1 MRRGIIKNYQKLI
14 AGSNKSLRENAIDI
28 IEAAI
33 EEAIPYR
40 KTCEAL
46 SVQNGFLQIGQYR
59 HPLEEIRHLYVI
71 GVGKGAFPI
80 AKAIEE
86 KVGDYITEGYVLVKD
101 GDTRRLNKIQIA
113 ESAHPL
119 PDQRGIDGGK
129 RILEILHKAGEGDII
144 LAAITGGSSAMVN
157 VPAGNITLKDLCQIN
172 ELLLKSGADIGQMN
186 AVRKHLGLLKGGR
199 MITYAA
205 PALVYTFTL
214 NTAPPNMP
222 WPDLALPDP
231 TTFQDAVDVM
241 KKFELW
247 EEAPES
253 VKERLLYGIE
263 HPELETPKK
272 FESNNSFIVNVA
284 DPQSACMA
292 AARRAEELGYEPHI
306 LSTCIEGEAK
316 DLGIILAGISN
327 HIAYSGEPFKKP
339 CALISA
345 GETTV
350 TIHGKCGEGGPNQE
364 TSLGFALKTNYRQ
377 AVCVSVDSDGTDGPC
392 EIAGGITDLHTA
404 ERAKEEGIDIVKA
417 LLEHDSKNV
426 LEKLEG
432 AIVTGHTGTNIMN
445 LRLVLIE

>member
-1 MRRGIIKNYQKLI
+1 MRRGIIKNYEELI
-14 AGSNKSLRENAIDI
+14 AGDNRELREAAVDI
-28 IEAAI
+28 MEAAI

-40 KTCEAL
+40 KTYEAL
-46 SVQNGFLQIGQYR
+46 SVEKGYLRIGPYR
-59 HPLEEIRHLYVI
+59 HLLKEIRHLYVI

-86 KVGDYITEGYVLVKD
+86 RIGDYIAEGFVLVKD
-101 GDTRRLNKIQIA
+101 GDTRRLDKIQIA
-113 ESAHPL
+113 ESGHPL

-129 RILEILHKAGEGDII
+129 RIMEILNKAGEGDVI
-144 LAAITGGSSAMVN
+144 LAAITGGSSAMMN
-157 VPAGNITLKDLCQIN
+157 LPAGNITLEELRSIN

-186 AVRKHLGLLKGGR
+186 TVRKHLGLLKGGR

-231 TTFQDAVDVM
+231 TTFQDAIDIM

-247 EEAPES
+247 EKAPES
-253 VKERLLYGIE
+253 VRERLICGRE
-263 HPELETPKK
+263 HPELETPKR
-272 FESNNSFIVNVA
+272 FESDNSRIISVA
-284 DPQSACMA
+284 DPPGACMA
-292 AARRAEELGYEPHI
+292 AARRAEELGYKPYI
-306 LSTCIEGEAK
+306 LGTHIEGEAK

-327 HIAYSGEPFKKP
+327 QIAAADEPFRKP

-350 TIHGKCGEGGPNQE
+350 TIHDKCGEGGPNQE
-364 TSLGFALKTNYRQ
+364 TALGFASKINYRQ
-377 AVCVSVDSDGTDGPC
+377 AVCISVDSDGTDGPC
-392 EIAGGITDLHTA
+392 EIAGGITDYFAA
-404 ERAKEEGIDIVKA
+404 ERAGKEGIDIVGG
-417 LLEHDSKNV
+417 LLEHDSKHV
-426 LEKLEG
+426 LQRLGG

-445 LRLVLIE
+445 LRLVLIK

>member
-1 MRRGIIKNYQKLI
+1 MRRGIIKNYQELI
-14 AGSNKSLRENAIDI
+14 AGDNKELRQDAIDI

-40 KTCEAL
+40 KTYEAL

-86 KVGDYITEGYVLVKD
+86 RVGDYITEGYVLVKD
-101 GDTRRLNKIQIA
+101 GDTRRLRIIQIA
-113 ESAHPL
+113 ESGHPL
-119 PDQRGIDGGK
+119 PDQRGIDGAK
-129 RILEILHKAGEGDII
+129 RILGILRRAGEGDII

-157 VPAGNITLKDLCQIN
+157 LPAGNITLEDLCRIN

-222 WPDLALPDP
+222 WPDLSLPDP
-231 TTFQDAVDVM
+231 TTFQDAVDIM
-241 KKFELW
+241 KKFNIW

-253 VKERLLYGIE
+253 VKERLLYGLE
-263 HPELETPKK
+263 HPELETPKQ
-272 FESNNSFIVNVA
+272 FELNNSIIINVA
-284 DPQSACMA
+284 DPPSACMA
-292 AARRAEELGYEPHI
+292 AAKRAKELGYESHI
-306 LSTCIEGEAK
+306 LSTHIEGEAK

-327 HIAYSGEPFKKP
+327 QIAGSAEPFQKP

-364 TSLGFALKTNYRQ
+364 TSLGFAIKTNYEK
-377 AVCVSVDSDGTDGPC
+377 AVCISVDSDGTDGPC
-392 EIAGGITDLHTA
+392 DVAGGITDLFTA
-404 ERAKEEGIDIVKA
+404 RKAKEEGIDIVGA
-417 LLEHDSKNV
+417 LLEHDSGNA
-426 LEKLEG
+426 LRKLNG
-432 AIVTGHTGTNIMN
+432 AVVTGHTGTNIMN
-445 LRLVLIE
+445 LRLILIK

>member
-1 MRRGIIKNYQKLI
+1 MRRGIIKNYQELI
-14 AGSNKSLRENAIDI
+14 ATGNKELREDAIDI

-40 KTCEAL
+40 KTYEAL

-86 KVGDYITEGYVLVKD
+86 RVGDYITEGYVLVKD
-101 GDTRRLNKIQIA
+101 GETRRLNRIQIA

-129 RILEILHKAGEGDII
+129 RIMEILKKAGEGDII

-157 VPAGNITLKDLCQIN
+157 LPAGNITLEDLCSIN

-186 AVRKHLGLLKGGR
+186 TVRKHLGLLKGGR

-231 TTFQDAVDVM
+231 TTFQDAVDIM
-241 KKFELW
+241 KKFGLW
-247 EEAPES
+247 EAAPES
-253 VKERLLYGIE
+253 VRERLLCGLE
-263 HPELETPKK
+263 HPELETPKQ
-272 FESNNSFIVNVA
+272 FESNNSIIVNVA
-284 DPQSACMA
+284 DPPSACRA
-292 AARRAEELGYEPHI
+292 AAKRAKELGYEPHI
-306 LSTCIEGEAK
+306 LSTYIEGEAR
-316 DLGIILAGISN
+316 DLGIVLAGISN
-327 HIAYSGEPFKKP
+327 QIANSGEPFAKP

-350 TIHGKCGEGGPNQE
+350 TIYGKCGEGGPNQE
-364 TSLGFALKTNYRQ
+364 TSLGFAMKTNYEQ

-392 EIAGGITDLHTA
+392 EIAGGITDFFTVEKA
-404 ERAKEEGIDIVKA
+404 RQEGIDIVSV
-417 LLEHDSKNV
+417 LLEHDSKKA
-426 LEKLEG
+426 LERLGG
-432 AIVTGHTGTNIMN
+432 AIMTGHTGTNIMN
-445 LRLVLIE
+445 LRLVLIK

>member
-1 MRRGIIKNYQKLI
+1 MRRGIIKNYEELT
-14 AGSNKSLRENAIDI
+14 AADNKELREDAIDI

-40 KTCEAL
+40 KTYEIL
-46 SVQNGFLQIGQYR
+46 SVQNGYLQIGQYR
-59 HPLEEIRHLYVI
+59 HPLEKIRNLYVI

-80 AKAIEE
+80 AQAIEE
-86 KVGDYITEGYVLVKD
+86 RVGDYITEGYVLVKD
-101 GDTRRLNKIQIA
+101 GDSRRLSKIQIA

-129 RILEILHKAGEGDII
+129 RIMEILKKAGEGDII

-157 VPAGNITLKDLCQIN
+157 VPAGDITLEDLRRIN

-186 AVRKHLGLLKGGR
+186 TVRKHLGLLKGGR

-222 WPDLALPDP
+222 WPDLSLPDP

-241 KKFELW
+241 KKFGLW
-247 EEAPES
+247 EEAPAN
-253 VKERLLYGIE
+253 VKERLLHGLE
-263 HPELETPKK
+263 HPELETPKQ
-272 FESNNSFIVNVA
+272 FENNNSIIVNVA
-284 DPQSACMA
+284 DPTSACIA
-292 AARRAEELGYEPHI
+292 AAERAKELGYEPHI
-306 LSTCIEGEAK
+306 LSTYIEGEAK

-327 HIAYSGEPFKKP
+327 QIANSGEPFKRP

-350 TIHGKCGEGGPNQE
+350 TINGKCGAGGPNQE
-364 TSLGFALKTNYRQ
+364 TALGFAVKTNYRRS
-377 AVCVSVDSDGTDGPC
+377 VCISVDSDGTDGPC
-392 EIAGGITDLHTA
+392 EIAGGITDFFTA
-404 ERAKEEGIDIVKA
+404 EKAKEEGVDMVSA
-417 LLEHDSKNV
+417 LLEHDSKNA
-426 LEKLEG
+426 LQKLGG
-432 AIVTGHTGTNIMN
+432 AIITGHTGTNIMN
-445 LRLVLIE
+445 LRLVLIK